1 MSELLYCVANLEL
14 TFRAADVERVADVTG
29 QTHMQRTAEA
39 FVVRLCGRVRQ
50 DTVGVVEL
58 PTQWNHAA
66 LYPVTRLLTHKACVD
81 T

>member
-1 MSELLYCVANLEL
+1 MAKLEL
-14 TFRAADVERVADVTG
+14 TFRAADVERVGDVAG
-29 QTHMQRTAEA
+29 QTHVQRAAEA

-50 DTVGVVEL
+50 YTVGVVEL

-66 LYPVTRLLTHKACVD
+66 LYPITRLLTHEARVD